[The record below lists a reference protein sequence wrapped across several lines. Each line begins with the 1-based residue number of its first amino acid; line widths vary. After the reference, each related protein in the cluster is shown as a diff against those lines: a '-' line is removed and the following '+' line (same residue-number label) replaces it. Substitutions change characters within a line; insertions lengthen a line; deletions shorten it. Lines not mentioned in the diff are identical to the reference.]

1 MREGEEEEEEE
12 EEVAAE
18 KEVGEKQ
25 KKEGKSSE
33 CVGAKACLSVDRIVS
48 RGANDI
54 LARG

>member
-1 MREGEEEEEEE
+1 MRGGEEEEEE
-12 EEVAAE
+12 EEVAAD
-18 KEVGEKQ
+18 KEGGEEQ